1 MNKTLE
7 DRLGQFL
14 MLMIFG
20 YMASKQIGYM
30 YILFIHADKFSAWPL
45 AVISQACDM
54 IFLGLVL
61 YFTAMRLPAR
71 DAAAGPMPRIV
82 AIAGTFAML
91 LLLILPPQP
100 IGPAMR
106 LISTVIIIA
115 GTLMS
120 AWCLSHLGRSFSMVA
135 TARELKTTGSYS
147 IVRHPLYAAE
157 TVMILG
163 VILSHG
169 SALAFGVGAVWLLL
183 QVRRAQYEEAILRQ
197 TFPEYEDY
205 ARRVPMLIP
214 GLRLSFLED
223 SVGKPA
229 SVTK

>member
-7 DRLGQFL
+7 DRLGQL
-14 MLMIFG
+14 VMLLVFG
-20 YMASKQIGYM
+20 YMASKQIGYL
-30 YILFIHADKFSAWPL
+30 YILFIHADKFTYWRM
-45 AVISQACDM
+45 AVVSQICDM

-61 YFTAMRLPAR
+61 YFTAVRLPAR

-91 LLLILPPQP
+91 LLLLLPPQP
-100 IGPAMR
+100 IGPVMR
-106 LISTVIIIA
+106 VISTVLTLA
-115 GTLMS
+115 GTLLS
-120 AWCLSHLGRSFSMVA
+120 AWCLYHLGRSFSMVA

-147 IVRHPLYAAE
+147 VVRHPLYAAE

-169 SALAFGVGAVWLLL
+169 SALAFGVGLVWLLL
-183 QVRRAQYEEAILRQ
+183 QIRRAQFEESVLRK

-214 GLRLSFLED
+214 GLRLSFLE
-223 SVGKPA
+223 A
-229 SVTK
+229 SVSRPATATK

>member
-20 YMASKQIGYM
+20 YMGAMQIGYLH
-30 YILFIHADKFSAWPL
+30 IIIIHADKFIDWHFVL
-45 AVISQACDM
+45 LSQVCDM

-61 YFTAMRLPAR
+61 YFTARRLPAR
-71 DAAAGPMPRIV
+71 DAASGPMPRIV

-100 IGPAMR
+100 IGST
-106 LISTVIIIA
+106 LVLVSTVLTVA
-115 GTLMS
+115 GTLLS
-120 AWCLSHLGRSFSMVA
+120 AWCLYHLGRSFSMVA
-135 TARELKTTGSYS
+135 TARELRTTGSYA

-157 TVMILG
+157 TVMTLG

-169 SALAFGVGAVWLLL
+169 SALAFGVGLVWILL
-183 QVRRAQYEEAILRQ
+183 QIRRAQFEESILRQ

-214 GLRLSFLED
+214 GLRLNFLEA
-223 SVGKPA
+223 SVSKPA
-229 SVTK
+229 IAGK

>member
-7 DRLGQFL
+7 DRIGQFL

-20 YMASKQIGYM
+20 YFVSEQIGYLI
-30 YILFIHADKFSAWPL
+30 ILFSHADKFSQWHL
-45 AVISQACDM
+45 AVLSQVCNM

-61 YFTAMRLPAR
+61 WFTAVRLPAR
-71 DAAAGPMPRIV
+71 DAASGWMPRIV
-82 AIAGTFAML
+82 AIAGTFAMML
-91 LLLILPPQP
+91 LLLLPPEP
-100 IGPAMR
+100 IGSAMR
-106 LISTVIIIA
+106 VVSTVLMLS
-115 GTLMS
+115 GTLLS

-147 IVRHPLYAAE
+147 VVRHPLYAAE

-169 SALAFGVGAVWLLL
+169 SVLAFGVGLVWLLL
-183 QVRRAQYEEAILRQ
+183 QIRRAQYEEAVLRKA
-197 TFPEYEDY
+197 FPEYEDY

-214 GLRLSFLED
+214 GLRLSFLEA
-223 SVGKPA
+223 SVSKPA
-229 SVTK
+229 TASK

>member
-14 MLMIFG
+14 MLIIFG
-20 YMASKQIGYM
+20 CMGTMQIGYL
-30 YILFIHADKFSAWPL
+30 YILFVHADKFSAWHL
-45 AVISQACDM
+45 AVLSQICDM

-91 LLLILPPQP
+91 LLLVLPPQP
-100 IGPAMR
+100 IGSGMR
-106 LISTVIIIA
+106 MASTVLTLA
-115 GTLMS
+115 GTLLS
-120 AWCLSHLGRSFSMVA
+120 AWCLYHLGRSFSMMA
-135 TARELKTTGSYS
+135 TARELKTTGSYAF
-147 IVRHPLYAAE
+147 VRHPLYAAE

-169 SALAFGVGAVWLLL
+169 SVLAFGVGLIWLLL
-183 QVRRAQYEEAILRQ
+183 QIRRAQFEESILRK

-214 GLRLSFLED
+214 GLRLSFLEA
-223 SVGKPA
+223 SVSKPA
-229 SVTK
+229 ALSK

>member
-1 MNKTLE
+1 VNKTLE

-20 YMASKQIGYM
+20 YMASKQIGYL
-30 YILFIHADKFSAWPL
+30 YILFVHADKFSAWPL
-45 AVISQACDM
+45 AVVSQICDM

-71 DAAAGPMPRIV
+71 DAAAGLMPRII

-91 LLLILPPQP
+91 LLLVLPPQP
-100 IGPAMR
+100 IGPGMR
-106 LISTVIIIA
+106 MVSTVLTVA
-115 GTLMS
+115 GTLLS
-120 AWCLSHLGRSFSMVA
+120 AWCLYHLGRSFSMVA
-135 TARELKTTGSYS
+135 TARALRTTGSYAY
-147 IVRHPLYAAE
+147 VRHPLYAAE

-169 SALAFGVGAVWLLL
+169 SALAFGVGLVWLLL
-183 QVRRAQYEEAILRQ
+183 QIRRAQFEESILRQ

-214 GLRLSFLED
+214 GLRLSFLEN
-223 SVGKPA
+223 SVSKPA
-229 SVTK
+229 AATK